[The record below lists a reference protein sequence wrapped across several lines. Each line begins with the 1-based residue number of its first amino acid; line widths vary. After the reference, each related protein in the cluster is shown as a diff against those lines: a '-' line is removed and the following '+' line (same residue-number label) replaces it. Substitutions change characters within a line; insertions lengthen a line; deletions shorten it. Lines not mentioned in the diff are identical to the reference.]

1 MKRLGALGT
10 MVWDTIHAPD
20 AVGGRPVEEWGG
32 ICYGLSAFEAAAPD
46 GWELLPIVKVGANLR
61 ERANAYLR
69 GLSRVGSLD
78 GVLTVPEANNEVE
91 IFYGDRARRCER
103 LKGGV
108 PGWTWEELEPL
119 ARTCDALYVN
129 FIAGWELDLPTAQ
142 HVRENHRGPLYCDL
156 HSIFLGVGTGGVRE
170 PRPLDEWREWLRC
183 FDLVQVNEDELKLLA
198 HAWDDPWQL
207 AADVVG
213 EETKALFVTLGER
226 GAAWVAESGFDGLTS
241 EAGGPRSGSAPAAR
255 NTASVPR
262 MVREPDPTGCG
273 DVWGMT
279 CFASLLGGASLRD
292 AAERANELAARSA
305 GHRGASRLGPL
316 LARPTRTLESR
327 ARTS

>member
-10 MVWDTIHAPD
+10 MVWDTIHARDP
-20 AVGGRPVEEWGG
+20 VHSEPVEEWGG
-32 ICYGLSAFEAAAPD
+32 ICYGFSAFEAAAPD

-61 ERANAYLR
+61 ERANAYLSS
-69 GLSRVGSLD
+69 LSRVGSLD
-78 GVLTVPEANNEVE
+78 GVLTVQEANNEVE
-91 IFYGDRARRCER
+91 IVYGDCARRCET

-129 FIAGWELDLPTAQ
+129 FIAGWELDLHTAQ
-142 HVRENHRGPLYCDL
+142 QVRKNHRGPLYCDL
-156 HSIFLGVGTGGVRE
+156 HSIFLGVGSGGVRE
-170 PRPLDEWREWLRC
+170 PRPLTEWREWLRC
-183 FDLVQVNEDELKLLA
+183 FDLVQVNEDEPC
-198 HAWDDPWQL
+198 DEPWPL
-207 AADVVG
+207 AADIVG
-213 EETKALFVTLGER
+213 EEIKALFVTLGER

-241 EAGGPRSGSAPAAR
+241 ETGAPAPGSAQATSALAA
-255 NTASVPR
+255 APR
-262 MVREPDPTGCG
+262 VVRQPDPTGCG

-279 CFASLLGGASLRD
+279 CFASLLGGSSLRA

-305 GHRGASRLGPL
+305 EHRGASRLGPL
-316 LARPTRTLESR
+316 LAGSTSTLEPR

>member
-10 MVWDTIHAPD
+10 MVWDTIHARDPMHSE
-20 AVGGRPVEEWGG
+20 PVKEWGG
-32 ICYGLSAFEAAAPD
+32 ICYGFSAFEAAAPD

-61 ERANAYLR
+61 ERANAYLSS
-69 GLSRVGSLD
+69 LSRVGSLD
-78 GVLTVPEANNEVE
+78 GVLTVQEANNEVE
-91 IFYGDRARRCER
+91 IVYGDCARRCET

-129 FIAGWELDLPTAQ
+129 FIAGWELDLHTAQ
-142 HVRENHRGPLYCDL
+142 QVRKNHRGPLYCDL
-156 HSIFLGVGTGGVRE
+156 HSIFLGVGSGGVRE
-170 PRPLDEWREWLRC
+170 PRPLTEWREWLRC

-198 HAWDDPWQL
+198 HACDDPWQL

-241 EAGGPRSGSAPAAR
+241 ETGGPVPGSAQATSALAA
-255 NTASVPR
+255 APR
-262 MVREPDPTGCG
+262 VVRQPDPTGCG

-279 CFASLLGGASLRD
+279 CFASLLGGSSLR
-292 AAERANELAARSA
+292 ASAERANELAARSA
-305 GHRGASRLGPL
+305 EHRGASRLGPL
-316 LARPTRTLESR
+316 LARSTSTLEPR